1 MDGDND
7 ESEKK
12 LLKEFC
18 NVSRNN
24 CFKKGKKKLR
34 IDFLFSIK
42 DKRTNT
48 GFVFCRSFPYKNIFF

>member
-24 CFKKGKKKLR
+24 CFKKGKKITDR
-34 IDFLFSIK
+34 FYSRS
-42 DKRTNT
+42 RTKEQT
-48 GFVFCRSFPYKNIFF
+48 PDSFFPFISL